1 MFLSELKPD
10 EGGYINEIKV
20 SESEKRLL
28 TSLGFNPGVY
38 ISAEVRAKAGNTVI
52 YNALGTK
59 VALRY
64 ETAKRISVT
73 KEKPTIKLQ
82 SEKFDSFFIKE
93 SSFIKTESLNIALVG
108 NQNCGKSTLF
118 NLITGADQHIG
129 NFPGVTVE
137 KKTAR
142 LKSKK
147 YITVTDLPGIYSL
160 SPITTEERVTRD
172 FILREKPNGIINI
185 IDASHL
191 NRGLNLTF
199 QLLKLE
205 IPVVIALNMMDEVK
219 KAGITIDIK
228 KLEEMLKVPVIPIS
242 ASKSEGIDMLI
253 SSSDYT
259 FKNNIHHKYISHF
272 AGSEKNAALNSCLK
286 EIENILIFSK
296 TALRVPPVFA
306 AEKILEDKTDFF
318 GLDSEEI
325 KHCKE
330 LINSV
335 KSYYKKDGCDII
347 AEKRYEFSSFLIFK
361 AVKNPDNIKNKSKI
375 IDKILC
381 GKYSS
386 FIIFF
391 IIMALIMLVTFGSL
405 GPILQNLLLNAT
417 DKLSTELIGL
427 LANLKVN
434 MQLISL
440 ISGGIL
446 QGISAVLSFIPMIL
460 LLLFFLTLLED
471 SGYLARIA
479 FIFDGITKK
488 VNLSGKSV
496 VPLLTGFGCSV
507 PAILAVRTL
516 QGENER
522 KTTAGLIPFMSCS
535 AKLPV
540 FIYLC
545 SILNCKSKV
554 LIISALYLTGIM
566 LAFAVA
572 AVKSKSEGIKK
583 TSSFILE
590 IPKYRMPR
598 FKNVIKL
605 LFHKTKDFIIR
616 TFTVIFIM
624 SILFWFLKSYDLSL
638 TPCLPENSILSYIS
652 GLISPIFAPIGLN
665 DWRITASLFAGFAAK
680 ENLVSTLEILDFKS
694 GALDLYTI
702 APLMIFCLLY
712 TPCMAAIAA
721 QRKEFGIKSAFF
733 TILFQCAVA
742 YISALI
748 LRTILIIFT

>member
-82 SEKFDSFFIKE
+82 SEKFDGFFIKE

-259 FKNNIHHKYISHF
+259 FKNNIHHKYLLHF
-272 AGSEKNAALNSCLK
+272 AKSEENTALNNYLK
-286 EIENILIFSK
+286 GIENILISSK
-296 TALRVPPVFA
+296 TALNIPPVFA

-318 GLDSEEI
+318 GLNSEET
-325 KHCKE
+325 KRCKD

-335 KSYYKKDGCDII
+335 ESYYKKEPCDVI
-347 AEKRYEFSSFLIFK
+347 AEKRYEFSNLLILK

-375 IDKILC
+375 ADKILC
-381 GKYSS
+381 EKCTS
-386 FIIFF
+386 FIIFSVIMMF
-391 IIMALIMLVTFGSL
+391 ILYVTFGSL
-405 GPILQNLLLNAT
+405 GPILQNLLLNST
-417 DKLSTELIGL
+417 DKLNTELIGL
-427 LANLKVN
+427 LASFNVN
-434 MQLISL
+434 KQLISL

-479 FIFDGITKK
+479 FIFDGIMKK

-516 QGENER
+516 KGENER

-545 SILNCKSKV
+545 NILNCKNKGF
-554 LIISALYLTGIM
+554 IISMLYLTGIL
-566 LAFAVA
+566 LAIAAA
-572 AVKSKSEGIKK
+572 AVKSKKSGFKN

-590 IPKYRMPR
+590 IPEYRMPR

-616 TFTVIFIM
+616 TFTVIFLM

-638 TPCLPENSILSYIS
+638 NSCLPENSILSYIS
-652 GLISPIFAPIGLN
+652 GLISPAFAPIGLN

-680 ENLVSTLEILDFKS
+680 ENLVSSLEILDFNS
-694 GALDLYTI
+694 GAFDLYTI

-712 TPCMAAIAA
+712 SPCVAAIAA
-721 QRKEFGIKSAFF
+721 QKKEFGIKSAFS
-733 TILFQCAVA
+733 TVLFQCAIA

-748 LRTILIIFT
+748 LRTILIIFI